1 MNASKINH
9 EGLAIYYERLGI
21 MVDLTN
27 HTTNLREAG
36 KALGIGESSSYAAVK
51 NGTFPVPVIKIGGRY
66 TVPTAP
72 LRELL
77 GLPPLDEHPQEVA

>member
-1 MNASKINH
+1 M
-9 EGLAIYYERLGI
+9 R
-21 MVDLTN
+21 DLT
-27 HTTNLREAG
+27 TPTVTLKVAG
-36 KALGIGESSSYAAVK
+36 NALGIGESSTYAAVK

-77 GLPPLDEHPQEVA
+77 GLPPLTEQTLEVA